1 MDARLRGHD
10 GISVIPAKAGSMSA
24 GRSCPRA
31 VYYAADAPWGA
42 GSTVT
47 IKPSSSCAFSSG
59 CCSPPPG
66 SPSFLDNRG
75 FAEVIAS
82 YQLGL
87 PGLLLLPL
95 GRCSG

>member
-1 MDARLRGHD
+1 MGARLGGHD
-10 GISVIPAKAGSMSA
+10 GISVIPAKAGSM
-24 GRSCPRA
+24 RRA
-31 VYYAADAPWGA
+31 DHARAQSTYYAVVVHRHRARQAP
-42 GSTVT
+42 
-47 IKPSSSCAFSSG
+47 
-59 CCSPPPG
+59 
-66 SPSFLDNRG
+66 DNLG